1 MKKQQV
7 KTAAC
12 TASGR
17 HIFELL
23 IEQTNHETNCD
34 PFGSPSFT
42 RRLVVVLQFW
52 NQLLP
57 GLFPAE

>member
-42 RRLVVVLQFW
+42 RRLVVVLQF
-52 NQLLP
+52 
-57 GLFPAE
+57 